1 MALFPWNKKKGPV
14 LPQPKS
20 DWPWILTVGGY
31 RGSSSD
37 PAWREIEEELYE
49 LTRDSDSYLILEQK
63 NPHDPKEYWFI
74 QCAVAIQGPD
84 QGKYA
89 VEVGFSSSDGSQLW
103 DRMVPGPGEAAV
115 YFSDAYYHKTV
126 DFSGF
131 QKMDL

>member
-1 MALFPWNKKKGPV
+1 M
-14 LPQPKS
+14 
-20 DWPWILTVGGY
+20 
-31 RGSSSD
+31 
-37 PAWREIEEELYE
+37 
-49 LTRDSDSYLILEQK
+49 
-63 NPHDPKEYWFI
+63 
-74 QCAVAIQGPD
+74 AIQGPD